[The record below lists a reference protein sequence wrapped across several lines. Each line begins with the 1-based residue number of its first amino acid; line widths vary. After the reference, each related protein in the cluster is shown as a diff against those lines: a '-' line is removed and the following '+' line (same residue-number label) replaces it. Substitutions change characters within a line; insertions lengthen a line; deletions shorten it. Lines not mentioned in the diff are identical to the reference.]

1 MISGR
6 PSRVRWRGRP
16 TASDELLG
24 RDRPGTPGE
33 VGLRSARS
41 WRSGSHSLRPSPS
54 AALMKAPIAR
64 PSFAR
69 LATKRHYFG
78 RRNGRASCS
87 RRTGYFP
94 PSQPFVI
101 GASVSSPDFAHLARG
116 ATDAG
121 GLRRYKACAGR
132 TCSRAARPGR
142 RDRTRALRV
151 TFRRPCCGQPGRRC
165 SRASPGI
172 RPLSGRPSGSSP
184 RCVSK
189 QGFFSSGRTAI
200 SAGAAVR
207 ASSQNLTGYPS
218 RCSAIESGC
227 RGAGQRGIP

>member
-64 PSFAR
+64 PSSAR

-101 GASVSSPDFAHLARG
+101 GASVSSPTSRTLRAVRRTPAGCGVTKHVLVAHVPEPQDPDGVTELARFG
-116 ATDAG
+116 SRFGDHVVANPDADVPE
-121 GLRRYKACAGR
+121 L
-132 TCSRAARPGR
+132 P
-142 RDRTRALRV
+142 
-151 TFRRPCCGQPGRRC
+151 
-165 SRASPGI
+165 PGI